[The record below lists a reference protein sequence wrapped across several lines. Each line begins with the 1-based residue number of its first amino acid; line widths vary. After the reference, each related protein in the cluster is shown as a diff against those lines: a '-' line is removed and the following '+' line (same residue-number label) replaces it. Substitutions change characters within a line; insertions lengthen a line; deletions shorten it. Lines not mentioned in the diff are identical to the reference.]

1 MIFSSEKF
9 GSVTAKDIESAKVG
23 NSAAQKL
30 IYETYSPMVYGI
42 AKRIF
47 RETGYA
53 EDVLQDT
60 FIDVFTKLDTFRG
73 DASLGAWIRRIAT
86 NRCLM
91 LLRSSWVSKSIDVD
105 IDTRS
110 TSSHEDEIIL
120 QEELELAIATLSIQ
134 ARAVLLLHDVE
145 GYKHREIA
153 KTLGKTE
160 SYSKSQ
166 LARAHIKL
174 KLFLEKT
181 YETKEERWIVR

>member
-1 MIFSSEKF
+1 MIFSLKKY
-9 GSVTAKDIESAKVG
+9 GSVLVEDIELAKVG
-23 NSAAQKL
+23 NTAAQRL
-30 IYETYSPMVYGI
+30 IYESYSPMVYGI

-53 EDVLQDT
+53 EDILQDT
-60 FIDVFTKLDTFRG
+60 FIDVFTKLNTFRG
-73 DASLGAWIRRIAT
+73 DSPLGAWIRRIAT

-105 IDTRS
+105 IYTS
-110 TSSHEDEIIL
+110 TPSHEDEIIL

-134 ARAVLLLHDVE
+134 ARAVLWLHDVE

-153 KTLGKTE
+153 KMLGKTE

-174 KLFLEKT
+174 KSFLEKV
-181 YETKEERWIVR
+181 YESKEDRWIAR